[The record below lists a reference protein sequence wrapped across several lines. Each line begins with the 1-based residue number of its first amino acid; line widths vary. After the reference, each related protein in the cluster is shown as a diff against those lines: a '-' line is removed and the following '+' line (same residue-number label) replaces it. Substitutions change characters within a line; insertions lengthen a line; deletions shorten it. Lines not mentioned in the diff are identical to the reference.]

1 MFYFTCDRSLTSI
14 ADSGAFCYEELAV
27 FRPGNG
33 SPMAT
38 NVVLVVVL
46 LILGVVVIRFVIC

>member
-1 MFYFTCDRSLTSI
+1 MSDRCLLYSAVYCDVQFY
-14 ADSGAFCYEELAV
+14 YEFMTLLYFYY

-38 NVVLVVVL
+38 NVVLVL
-46 LILGVVVIRFVIC
+46 LGVVIIRFSIP